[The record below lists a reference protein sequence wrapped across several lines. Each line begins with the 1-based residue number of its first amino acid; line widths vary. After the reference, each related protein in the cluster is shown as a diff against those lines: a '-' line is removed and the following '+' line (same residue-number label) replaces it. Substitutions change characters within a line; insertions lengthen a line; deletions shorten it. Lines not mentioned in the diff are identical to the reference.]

1 MKIIADENI
10 PFAREAF
17 QDLGNVTT
25 LPGRE
30 MQQQDLIDC
39 DCLLVR
45 SVTRV
50 NQQLLNN
57 TAVKFVASAT
67 IGTDHIDL
75 DYLREQG
82 IGFANAPGCN
92 AESAAEYVINVLFYL
107 AQQKGFDPFKLTA
120 GIVGCGNV
128 GSRVKKKLD
137 ALGIHCLINDPPK
150 QDAGDDRENY
160 VSLQTILHECDF
172 ITLHVPL
179 THTGEYATKH
189 LLNEQQLEELLP
201 GCILFNAARGP
212 VIDNL
217 ALSDLL
223 QRRKDLTVFLDTWE
237 GEPSINIK
245 LLKQVDFGSPHIAGY
260 SYEGKL
266 RGTQMILDAACNY
279 FGEESEWKM
288 QDHLPQ
294 KQIIQLADQSNEI
307 ELLASLLQQHYP
319 VQKDYQKLLSLSK
332 LEPREQAKA
341 FDLLRKNYPL
351 RYEYGQY
358 RVSGVTAQKKAASL
372 IEGLQFQVNR
382 LSN

>member
-1 MKIIADENI
+1 MNIIADENI
-10 PFAREAF
+10 PFAKEAF
-17 QDLGNVTT
+17 QQLGTVST

-30 MQQQDLIDC
+30 MQQQDLVDC
-39 DCLLVR
+39 ECLLVR

-50 NQQLLNN
+50 DQQLLEN
-57 TAVKFVASAT
+57 TKVKFVASAT

-75 DYLREQG
+75 DYLQQQG

-92 AESAAEYVINVLFYL
+92 AESASEYVINVLFYL
-107 AQQKGFDPFKLTA
+107 AQQKGFDPFELTA
-120 GIVGCGNV
+120 GIVGYGNV

-179 THTGEYATKH
+179 TNTGEYATRH
-189 LLNEQQLEELLP
+189 LLDQPQLDELMDE
-201 GCILFNAARGP
+201 CILFNAARGP
-212 VIDNL
+212 VIDNQ

-223 QRRKDLTVFLDTWE
+223 QHRKDLTVFLDTWE
-237 GEPSINIK
+237 GEPSINLK
-245 LLKQVDFGSPHIAGY
+245 LLSQVDFGSPHIAGY

-288 QDHLPQ
+288 QEHLPE
-294 KQIIQLADQSNEI
+294 KQIIQLTDQGDEF
-307 ELLASLLQQHYP
+307 ELFAALLQQHYP
-319 VQKDYQKLLSLSK
+319 VQQDYQNLLSISTLH
-332 LEPREQAKA
+332 RTEQAKA

-358 RVSGVTAQKKAASL
+358 KVSGIADNKKAASQ
-372 IEGLQFQVNR
+372 IER
-382 LSN
+382 LLFTMGE

>member
-1 MKIIADENI
+1 MNIIADENI
-10 PFAREAF
+10 PFAKEAF
-17 QDLGNVTT
+17 QQLGTVST

-30 MQQQDLIDC
+30 MQQQDLVDC
-39 DCLLVR
+39 ECLLVR

-50 NQQLLNN
+50 DQQLLEN
-57 TAVKFVASAT
+57 TKVKFIASAT

-75 DYLREQG
+75 DYLQQQG

-92 AESAAEYVINVLFYL
+92 AESASEYVINVLLYL
-107 AQQKGFDPFKLTA
+107 AKQKGFDPFELTA
-120 GIVGCGNV
+120 GIVGYGNV

-179 THTGEYATKH
+179 TNTGEYATRH
-189 LLNEQQLEELLP
+189 LLDQQQLDELMDD
-201 GCILFNAARGP
+201 CILFNAARGP
-212 VIDNL
+212 VIDNQ

-223 QRRKDLTVFLDTWE
+223 QHRKDLTVFLDTWE
-237 GEPSINIK
+237 GEPSINLK
-245 LLKQVDFGSPHIAGY
+245 LLSQVDFGSPHIAGY

-288 QDHLPQ
+288 QDHLPE
-294 KQIIQLADQSNEI
+294 KQIIRLPDQADEVD
-307 ELLASLLQQHYP
+307 LLGSLLQQHYP
-319 VQKDYQKLLSLSK
+319 VQQDYQNLLSISTLDST
-332 LEPREQAKA
+332 EQARA

-358 RVSGVTAQKKAASL
+358 KVSGIADNKKAASQ
-372 IEGLQFQVNR
+372 IEGLLFTMGE
-382 LSN
+382 

>member
-1 MKIIADENI
+1 MNIIADENI
-10 PFAREAF
+10 PFAKEAF
-17 QDLGNVTT
+17 QQLGTVST

-30 MQQQDLIDC
+30 MQQQDLVDC
-39 DCLLVR
+39 ECLLVR

-50 NQQLLNN
+50 DQQLLEN
-57 TAVKFVASAT
+57 TKVKFIASAT

-75 DYLREQG
+75 DYLQQQG

-92 AESAAEYVINVLFYL
+92 AESASEYVINVLLYL
-107 AQQKGFDPFKLTA
+107 AKQKGFDPFELTA
-120 GIVGCGNV
+120 GIVGYGNV

-179 THTGEYATKH
+179 TNTGEYATRH
-189 LLNEQQLEELLP
+189 LLDQQQLDELMDD
-201 GCILFNAARGP
+201 CILFNAARGP
-212 VIDNL
+212 VIDNQ

-223 QRRKDLTVFLDTWE
+223 QHRKDLTVFLDTWE
-237 GEPSINIK
+237 GEPSINLK
-245 LLKQVDFGSPHIAGY
+245 LLSQVDFGSPHIAGY

-279 FGEESEWKM
+279 FGLESEWKM
-288 QDHLPQ
+288 QEHLPE
-294 KQIIQLADQSNEI
+294 KQIIRLPDQADEVD
-307 ELLASLLQQHYP
+307 LLGSLLQQHYP
-319 VQKDYQKLLSLSK
+319 VQQDYQNLLSISK
-332 LEPREQAKA
+332 LDSTEQAKA

-351 RYEYGQY
+351 RYEYGQFI
-358 RVSGVTAQKKAASL
+358 VTGISDNKKAVSQ
-372 IEGLQFQVNR
+372 IER
-382 LSN
+382 LLFSIE

>member
-1 MKIIADENI
+1 MNIIADENI

-17 QDLGNVTT
+17 QQLGTVTT

-30 MQQQDLIDC
+30 MRQQDLIDC
-39 DCLLVR
+39 ECLLVR

-50 NQQLLNN
+50 DQQLLEN
-57 TAVKFVASAT
+57 TSVKFVASAT

-75 DYLREQG
+75 DYLQQQG

-92 AESAAEYVINVLFYL
+92 AESAAEYMINVLFYL

-120 GIVGCGNV
+120 GIVGYGNV
-128 GSRVKKKLD
+128 GSRVKQKLD

-179 THTGEYATKH
+179 THTGEYATRH
-189 LLNEQQLEELLP
+189 LLDIQQLDELLP
-201 GCILFNAARGP
+201 ECILFNAARGP
-212 VIDNL
+212 VIDNP

-223 QRRKDLTVFLDTWE
+223 ERRKDLTVFLDTWE
-237 GEPSINIK
+237 GEPSINLK
-245 LLKQVDFGSPHIAGY
+245 LLSQVDFGSPHIAGY

-266 RGTQMILDAACNY
+266 RGTQMILDATCDY
-279 FGEESEWKM
+279 FGVESDWKM
-288 QDHLPQ
+288 LEHLPE
-294 KQIIQLADQSNEI
+294 KQIIQLIDHGDEI
-307 ELLASLLQQHYP
+307 DLLGSLLQQHYP
-319 VQKDYQKLLSLSK
+319 VQQDYQNLLLLSNLDVNK
-332 LEPREQAKA
+332 RTKA

-351 RYEYGQY
+351 RFEYGQFI
-358 RVSGVTAQKKAASL
+358 VAGLSNNKKAASH
-372 IEGLQFQVNR
+372 IER
-382 LSN
+382 LLFTLGE

>member
-1 MKIIADENI
+1 MNIIADENI

-17 QDLGNVTT
+17 QQLGIVTT

-30 MQQQDLIDC
+30 MRQQDLIDC
-39 DCLLVR
+39 ECLLVR

-50 NQQLLNN
+50 DQQLLEN

-75 DYLREQG
+75 DYLQQQG

-92 AESAAEYVINVLFYL
+92 AESASEYVINVLFYL
-107 AQQKGFDPFKLTA
+107 AQQKGFDPFELTA
-120 GIVGCGNV
+120 GIIGYGNV

-137 ALGIHCLINDPPK
+137 ALGIHCLVNDPPK

-179 THTGEYATKH
+179 TNTGEYATRH
-189 LLNEQQLEELLP
+189 LLDQQQLDELMDE
-201 GCILFNAARGP
+201 CILFNAARGP
-212 VIDNL
+212 VIDNQ

-223 QRRKDLTVFLDTWE
+223 QHRKDLTVFLDTWE
-237 GEPSINIK
+237 GEPSINLK
-245 LLKQVDFGSPHIAGY
+245 LLSQVDFGSPHIAGY

-266 RGTQMILDAACNY
+266 RGTQMILDASCDY

-288 QDHLPQ
+288 QEHLPE
-294 KQIIQLADQSNEI
+294 KQIIQLVDQDDAVD
-307 ELLASLLQQHYP
+307 LLGSLLQQHYP
-319 VQKDYQKLLSLSK
+319 VQQDYQNLLSLNK
-332 LEPREQAKA
+332 LEAHEHAKA

-351 RYEYGQY
+351 RYEYGQFI
-358 RVSGVTAQKKAASL
+358 VTGISDNKKAASQ
-372 IEGLQFQVNR
+372 IER
-382 LSN
+382 LLFNTN